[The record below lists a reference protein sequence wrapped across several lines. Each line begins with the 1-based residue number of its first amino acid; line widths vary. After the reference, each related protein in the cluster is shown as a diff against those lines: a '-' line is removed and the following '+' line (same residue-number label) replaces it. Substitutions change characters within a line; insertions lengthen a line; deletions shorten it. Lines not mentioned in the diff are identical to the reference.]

1 MSLYLTIELLTLSV
15 PLALSFDKKVA
26 YFRLWKYLFPAI
38 VISAA
43 FFIAVDIWFTRLGV
57 WGFNPE
63 YHSGIIIAHLPLEE
77 YLFFLIIPFSSI
89 FIHYVFLAYFPGEK
103 IGRKST
109 AVLTCLLISLLV
121 LLSLANKDRIYTSFY
136 SAYMA
141 ILLAIAYFIN
151 SSLLSSFYLSFLII
165 LIPFFAVNGILTGS
179 FIEGEVVWY
188 NASGIL
194 GLRLLTVPVED
205 TVYGFSMILT
215 SLLLMNLS
223 GNKISGGKV

>member
-215 SLLLMNLS
+215 SLLLMNLF